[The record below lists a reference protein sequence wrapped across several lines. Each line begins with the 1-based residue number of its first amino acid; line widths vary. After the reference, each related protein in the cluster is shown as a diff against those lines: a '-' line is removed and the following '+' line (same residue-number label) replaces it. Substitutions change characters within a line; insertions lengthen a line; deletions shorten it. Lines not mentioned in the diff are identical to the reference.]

1 MAEPEEQRHI
11 PVQNIF
17 YSITLVVTVCGI
29 MLGAYWNLLQA
40 INAQQVALAGFEA
53 RLVIAEKTLQQR
65 QDAEDRFSSEIRS
78 ALTTITAGVADL
90 RVQMV
95 KDGGKK

>member
-1 MAEPEEQRHI
+1 MDEMEPSPRRI
-11 PVQNIF
+11 PLQNIL
-17 YSITLVVTVCGI
+17 YSITIVVTVCGI

-65 QDAEDRFSSEIRS
+65 QDSEDRFSSEIRA
-78 ALTTITAGVADL
+78 ALTAITAGVADL
-90 RVQMV
+90 RV
-95 KDGGKK
+95 KLAEGGKK